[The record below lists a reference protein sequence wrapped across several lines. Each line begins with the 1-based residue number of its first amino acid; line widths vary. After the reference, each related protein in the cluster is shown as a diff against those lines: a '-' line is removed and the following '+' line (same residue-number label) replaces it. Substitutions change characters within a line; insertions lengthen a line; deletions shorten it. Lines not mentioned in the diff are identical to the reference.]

1 MKTAQTRTTSTP
13 VEAASAA
20 AAARLWAPAQ
30 AGELARQN
38 LLQRQR
44 LLDAEDMGLV
54 AVADPRDLQTYREKV
69 RKTHQQY
76 MHKHSKRLQGRKQHQ
91 IVITPG
97 TLTWVGDDDWT
108 GPLQR
113 ALRMRQVL
121 RETDFSR
128 ARVFVVQDVAS
139 PPRLVGLAASL
150 VGGLVVSTACFVNPP
165 GPALRYNRALRLLR
179 RVWISD
185 GVCAASPL
193 ATKLI
198 KQAVATAKLD
208 LRGTRWQLISRE
220 EFSRRAGRGNI
231 IELVALVTPE
241 EQHALA
247 ARERKHAHS
256 LTSLASTCKRLLV
269 VEGLAGTCGQ

>member
-1 MKTAQTRTTSTP
+1 M
-13 VEAASAA
+13 
-20 AAARLWAPAQ
+20 
-30 AGELARQN
+30 
-38 LLQRQR
+38 
-44 LLDAEDMGLV
+44 
-54 AVADPRDLQTYREKV
+54 
-69 RKTHQQY
+69 
-76 MHKHSKRLQGRKQHQ
+76 
-91 IVITPG
+91 
-97 TLTWVGDDDWT
+97 
-108 GPLQR
+108 
-113 ALRMRQVL
+113 
-121 RETDFSR
+121 
-128 ARVFVVQDVAS
+128 
-139 PPRLVGLAASL
+139 
-150 VGGLVVSTACFVNPP
+150 
-165 GPALRYNRALRLLR
+165 RYNRALRLLR
-179 RVWISD
+179 RVWISE

-269 VEGLAGTCGQ
+269 GEGLAGTCGQ